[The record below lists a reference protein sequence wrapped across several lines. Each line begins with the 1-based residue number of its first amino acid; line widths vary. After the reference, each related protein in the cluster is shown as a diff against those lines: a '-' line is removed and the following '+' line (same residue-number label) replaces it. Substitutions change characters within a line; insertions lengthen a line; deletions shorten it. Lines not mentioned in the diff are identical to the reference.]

1 MNGNKLG
8 EILLEADV
16 LTKRQLKKALVL
28 QEAGDKRRLGEILIE
43 QGYITLEDLTEIM
56 LSNGHPHEVE
66 KISEASKPVEL
77 SQDKVLSTKFT
88 LSLQTM
94 ITAAVGISS
103 LIGMWYALQAEIQE
117 AKELPKIDNIYNQE
131 YPSKAPGYNWPQS
144 YEQYKDQVGDLQS
157 DMDEVLDLLDEYED
171 KIEELE
177 KQVTELRI
185 KVGK

>member
-8 EILLEADV
+8 DILLEADV

-43 QGYITLEDLTEIM
+43 LGYITLEDLTEIM
-56 LSNGHPHEVE
+56 LSNGHAHEVKE
-66 KISEASKPVEL
+66 MPSASKPVEL
-77 SQDKVLSTKFT
+77 SEEKVLSTKFT

-117 AKELPKIDNIYNQE
+117 AKELPKIDNIYEQE
-131 YPSKAPGYNWPQS
+131 YPSKAPGHNWPRS
-144 YEQYKDQVGDLQS
+144 FEQYKTQVGGLQEE
-157 DMDEVLDLLDEYED
+157 MDAVYEILDECEES
-171 KIEELE
+171 IEELE